1 VEPEGCSPVAQPGS
15 SRVISVTAAG
25 NSRYQVSIDEGS
37 TRTVHE
43 VTVTPED
50 LARYAPG
57 ETAERL
63 LTASFEF
70 LLEREP
76 KEAILSRF
84 TLPTIERYFPDYP
97 TKVRQLL

>member
-1 VEPEGCSPVAQPGS
+1 MIRRPRSD
-15 SRVISVTAAG
+15 VISVTAAG
-25 NSRYQVSIDEGS
+25 NSQYRVRIEEGG

-43 VTVTPED
+43 VTVTAD
-50 LARYAPG
+50 DVARYAPG

-76 KEAILSRF
+76 KESILSRF
-84 TLPTIERYFPDYP
+84 ALPIIERYFPDYP
-97 TKVRQLL
+97 TKIRERL